1 MSEFRFTTLIAKEE
15 HFVEVAK
22 SNAVDVASIIES
34 ALREAFPQYT
44 VCTDD
49 RYEPKNLDAILAENE
64 PF

>member
-1 MSEFRFTTLIAKEE
+1 MSEFRYATLVAQGEN
-15 HFVEVAK
+15 FVEVAK
-22 SNAVDVASIIES
+22 SNAVDVAAIIES

-49 RYEPKNLDAILAENE
+49 LYQPKNLDAILTENE